1 MNKLYKKYFH
11 ASQPTTEGYK
21 LRQLGET
28 AGWTFAIGV
37 IAILIA
43 GVAATP
49 TVGMTTGIATGVGLF
64 SMLTGAILETIRNV
78 IFKCTESTIKKVLQN
93 PKILKHIKDRIKAA
107 DKVIK
112 AEVKKSIKAKVKY
125 TYTYPKGKYDDDGYM
140 FLYDHGIETISPL
153 DEGYERMKIIIDGI
167 EFCVIRDNDSIP
179 QVEFFTYVTFEDL
192 NGSHFYKIVYA
203 IAPPPKS
210 LVEEAIKSK

>member
-1 MNKLYKKYFH
+1 MYKKYFH

-28 AGWTFAIGV
+28 ANWTFAIGI
-37 IAILIA
+37 IAMLIA
-43 GVAATP
+43 GVSGPAPGIGAA
-49 TVGMTTGIATGVGLF
+49 IAAGTGLF
-64 SMLTGAILETIRNV
+64 AMLTGAILETIRNV

-112 AEVKKSIKAKVKY
+112 AEVKKSVKAKVKY
-125 TYTYPKGKYDDDGYM
+125 TYTRPSGKFDDSGYM

-179 QVEFFTYVTFEDL
+179 QVEFFTYVIFEDL

>member
-1 MNKLYKKYFH
+1 MYKKYFH

-28 AGWTFAIGV
+28 ANWTFAIGIIAAV
-37 IAILIA
+37 ICTISS
-43 GVAATP
+43 GP
-49 TVGMTTGIATGVGLF
+49 TVGMGTAIAAGTGIFA
-64 SMLTGAILETIRNV
+64 MLTAGALEIIREV
-78 IFKCTESTIKKVLQN
+78 IFKCTESNIKRVLEN
-93 PKILKHIKDRIKAA
+93 PKIHKYIKDKVKAA

-125 TYTYPKGKYDDDGYM
+125 TYTYPSGKFDANGYIY
-140 FLYDHGIETISPL
+140 LYDHGIETISPL
-153 DEGYERMKIIIDGI
+153 DEGYERMKITIDGV

-179 QVEFFTYVTFEDL
+179 QVQFYTYAIFEDL
-192 NGSHFYKIVYA
+192 NGTHLYTIVYA